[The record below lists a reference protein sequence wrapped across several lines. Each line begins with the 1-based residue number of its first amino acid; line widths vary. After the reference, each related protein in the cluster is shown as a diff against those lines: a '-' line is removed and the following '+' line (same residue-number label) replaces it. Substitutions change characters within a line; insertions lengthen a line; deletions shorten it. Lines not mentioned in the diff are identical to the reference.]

1 MNRKAKIAI
10 CSVGI
15 TLWLVACQTGGP
27 PTPPVLTPT
36 ASPLPPQQ
44 APTPTATPTAR
55 APQGPFAVVLVPPA
69 DQLHVRAGP
78 GADQPI
84 LATLPPNASGLFLTG
99 KEQTVQGARWVE
111 VRLPDGRIGWVNAMF
126 LTQEVPLQT
135 FCADPQV
142 SALLDRLEA
151 AIRER
156 NGPALAALISPIHG
170 LRIHVSR
177 LSDPVLIRPE
187 QAATLFTDET
197 PVHWG
202 VHPASAMEIIG
213 SFRQAV
219 LPDLLDV
226 IERPHERH
234 CGLLVPPVT
243 YQPTW
248 PEAYQAFPFYS
259 LHRPG
264 TPGNELD
271 WRTWVVGVAYVDGRP
286 YVAVLMQFFWEP

>member
-1 MNRKAKIAI
+1 MNRTTKFGV
-10 CSVGI
+10 S
-15 TLWLVACQTGGP
+15 LVSLMALLAACQTGGP
-27 PTPPVLTPT
+27 SMPPTPT

-44 APTPTATPTAR
+44 APTPTPTPTPSIPR
-55 APQGPFAVVLVPPA
+55 GPFAVVLVQPA
-69 DQLHVRAGP
+69 DHLNVRAGP
-78 GADQPI
+78 GPDQPI
-84 LATLPPNASGLFLTG
+84 LATLPANASGLFLTG
-99 KEQTVQGARWVE
+99 REQIVQGARWVE
-111 VRLPDGRIGWVNAMF
+111 VRLSDGRIGWVNAMF
-126 LTQEVPLQT
+126 LTQEISMQA

-156 NGPALAALISPIHG
+156 NGSALAVLISPIHG

-177 LSDPVLIRPE
+177 ISDPVVIRPE

-202 VHPASAMEIIG
+202 VHPASATEIVG

-234 CGLLVPPVT
+234 CGLLVPPVN
-243 YQPTW
+243 YQPAW
-248 PEAYQAFPFYS
+248 PEAYQAFRFYS

-271 WRTWVVGVAYVDGRP
+271 WRTWVVGMAYVDGRP

>member
-1 MNRKAKIAI
+1 MPMKMRTKIGI
-10 CSVGI
+10 TGVGI
-15 TLWLVACQTGGP
+15 AWLLAACQTGAPSTP
-27 PTPPVLTPT
+27 PTLT
-36 ASPLPPQQ
+36 ASPIPPQQ
-44 APTPTATPTAR
+44 APTPTFTP
-55 APQGPFAVVLVPPA
+55 APPILQGPFAVVLVQPA
-69 DQLHVRAGP
+69 DQLNVRAGP
-78 GADQPI
+78 GPDQPI

-99 KEQTVQGARWVE
+99 REQTVQGARWVE

-126 LTQEVPLQT
+126 LTQEVSLQA

-142 SALLDRLEA
+142 SALLDRLES

-156 NGPALAALISPIHG
+156 NGPALAALISPVHG

-177 LSDPVLIRPE
+177 LSDGVLIRPD
-187 QAATLFTDET
+187 QAAQLFTDET
-197 PVHWG
+197 PIHWG
-202 VHPASAMEIIG
+202 VHPASAMEIVG
-213 SFRQAV
+213 PFRQAV

-226 IERPHERH
+226 IDRPHERH

-243 YQPTW
+243 YQPAW
-248 PEAYQAFPFYS
+248 PEAYQAFNFYS

-271 WRTWVVGVAYVDGRP
+271 WRTWVVGVAYENGRP

>member
-1 MNRKAKIAI
+1 MNMRTKIGKI
-10 CSVGI
+10 GI
-15 TLWLVACQTGGP
+15 GMIGWLAACQMGRP
-27 PTPPVLTPT
+27 SIPSTPT
-36 ASPLPPQQ
+36 ASPVPPQQ
-44 APTPTATPTAR
+44 APTPTFTP
-55 APQGPFAVVLVPPA
+55 APPTLQGPFTVVLVPPT
-69 DQLHVRAGP
+69 DQLNVRAGP
-78 GADQPI
+78 GPDQPI
-84 LATLPPNASGLFLTG
+84 LTTLPPNASGLFLTG
-99 KEQTVQGARWVE
+99 KEETVAGARWVE

-126 LTQEVPLQT
+126 LTPEVSLQA

-151 AIRER
+151 AIRGR
-156 NGPALAALISPIHG
+156 DGPALAALISPIHG

-177 LSDPVLIRPE
+177 ISDPVLIRPE

-197 PVHWG
+197 PIRWG
-202 VHPASAMEIIG
+202 VHPASATEIVG
-213 SFRQAV
+213 PFRQAV

-226 IERPHERH
+226 IGRPHERH

-243 YQPTW
+243 YQPAW
-248 PEAYQAFPFYS
+248 PEFYQGFRFYS

-271 WRTWVVGVAYVDGRP
+271 WRTWVVGIAYMNGHP